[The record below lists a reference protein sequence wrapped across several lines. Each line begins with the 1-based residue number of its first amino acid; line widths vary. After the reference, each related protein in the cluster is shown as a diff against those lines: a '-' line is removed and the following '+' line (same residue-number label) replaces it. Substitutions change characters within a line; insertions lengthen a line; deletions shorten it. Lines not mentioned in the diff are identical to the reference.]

1 MLNNNMLLISSGGG
15 NASIIGPVY
24 TAPSGREYARHE
36 SGMGSVMFYADGT
49 DRRVLVLDAIFRGS
63 APFTSQAAN
72 VSSLPAINIPRGLSF
87 CGLSVPASQMTD
99 AMLNSVT
106 RDPNTSRYN
115 CNIWMRYAGMEAVR
129 ACRKLYVDGEACD
142 LPNCQLAA
150 RIMCDSEFIDSIDP
164 TVGANPTHALAHIWG
179 IGSRVHTSTKS
190 ADSAGYPIYVYP
202 PNNYYSNTF
211 DNRWIYTPV
220 LELAA

>member
-1 MLNNNMLLISSGGG
+1 
-15 NASIIGPVY
+15 
-24 TAPSGREYARHE
+24 
-36 SGMGSVMFYADGT
+36 MGSVMFYADGT

-150 RIMCDSEFIDSIDP
+150 RIMCDSD
-164 TVGANPTHALAHIWG
+164 ALAHIWG
-179 IGSRVHTSTKS
+179 SGSRVHTSTKS

-211 DNRWIYTPV
+211 NSRWIYTPV

>member
-1 MLNNNMLLISSGGG
+1 MCCLYPAGGG
-15 NASIIGPVY
+15 VISDIAGPIM
-24 TAPSGREYARHE
+24 TAPSGRQYYRHS
-36 SGMGSVMFYADGT
+36 SGMGSVMVWNDGAN
-49 DRRVLVLDAIFRGS
+49 RLALVLDARFRGS
-63 APFTSQAAN
+63 AVFTSQAAN
-72 VSSLPAINIPRGLSF
+72 VSALPAINIPRGQSF

-179 IGSRVHTSTKS
+179 SGSRVHTSTKS

-211 DNRWIYTPV
+211 NSRWIYTPV